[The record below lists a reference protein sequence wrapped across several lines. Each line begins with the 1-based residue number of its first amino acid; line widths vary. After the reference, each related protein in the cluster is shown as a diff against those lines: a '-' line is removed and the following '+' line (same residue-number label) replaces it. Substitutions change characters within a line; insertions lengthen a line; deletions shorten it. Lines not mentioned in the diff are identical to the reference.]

1 MPINRK
7 PYDFGHFSDEE
18 LDNAITE
25 ITRMGEDLLA
35 EKNNRRTAR
44 KTELW
49 ENVLN
54 AIHEYTKEFGDI
66 GVYTGHGE
74 RAINTDYYEI
84 GFFDADNEDDYY

>member
-1 MPINRK
+1 MNRK
-7 PYDFGHFSDEE
+7 LYDFSSFSDEA
-18 LDNAITE
+18 LDDAITE
-25 ITRMGEDLLA
+25 ITRMSEDLLA

-66 GVYTGHGE
+66 GVYTGHCE
-74 RAINTDYYEI
+74 KALNTNYYEI
-84 GFFDADNEDDYY
+84 GFFDTDNEDDYY